1 MRLASMR
8 RGLEFLLEF
17 VVVVL
22 LVSLA
27 AMVVF
32 GVVYRTLGDPLTWY
46 DEVAS
51 VMLAWLTYYGAALAA
66 LAALKRAHI
75 SCPGLVNG
83 FPPRIRVAVA
93 LFGELSVIAFFAVL
107 AWYGWLVLD
116 LLAGDTLVSVEVP
129 VEVTQSVIP
138 IGGALFVLAEL
149 LVLPQVLS
157 DARAGKPVH
166 CEPMPAEVA
175 Q

>member
-1 MRLASMR
+1 MRVEVIR

-17 VVVVL
+17 IVVVL
-22 LVSLA
+22 LVLLA
-27 AMVVF
+27 VMVVF

-66 LAALKRAHI
+66 LKRAHI
-75 SCPGLVNG
+75 GCPGLVNG
-83 FPPRIRVAVA
+83 FPPAARVAAA
-93 LFGELSVIAFFAVL
+93 LFSKFCVISFFAVL

-138 IGGALFVLAEL
+138 IGAALFVLAEL
-149 LVLPQVLS
+149 LVLPEVLR
-157 DARAGKPVH
+157 DARAGKPVT